1 MKGFSPRNIKYMR
14 AFAEAWPAAEIVQH
28 AVAQFPRGHNEVPHL
43 RIPMPQSVQAAQPR
57 RLALAVEN
65 MPLLD
70 ICLVRLPA
78 CARSAPSKNKVLLI
92 LPPGR

>member
-14 AFAEAWPAAEIVQH
+14 EFAEAWPGPEIVQQ
-28 AVAQFPRGHNEVPHL
+28 AVAQLPMGHNEVPHL
-43 RIPMPQSVQAAQPR
+43 RIPMLQSVPVAQPR
-57 RLALAVEN
+57 RLALAVVN

-70 ICLVRLPA
+70 IGLARLPA

-92 LPPGR
+92 LQPGR